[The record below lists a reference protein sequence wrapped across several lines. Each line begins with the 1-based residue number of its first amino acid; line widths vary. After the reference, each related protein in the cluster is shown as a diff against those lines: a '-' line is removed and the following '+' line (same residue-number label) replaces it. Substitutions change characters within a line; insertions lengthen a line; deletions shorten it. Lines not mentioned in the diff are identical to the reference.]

1 MGPEAAVLRDAEQH
15 GLPPADRARPQVGVG
30 PADGQRSWRVM
41 KLYMTGSAFVL
52 VTPLSVGLLL
62 LGRIEL

>member
-1 MGPEAAVLRDAEQH
+1 MASA
-15 GLPPADRARPQVGVG
+15 
-30 PADGQRSWRVM
+30 SWWVM